1 MYVCYRFGY
10 EFKKKTLELY
20 IEPLKNAL
28 LYREIIDAESLV

>member
-1 MYVCYRFGY
+1 MFVTDSDTNL
-10 EFKKKTLELY
+10 KKKTLELY